1 MLLKRKQGLDITS
14 CPILSGMLLF
24 AIPLILSN
32 IFNRLFN
39 TVDTV
44 MVGRW
49 GGDTV
54 EACEHALAA
63 VGSCGAL
70 IATVSALFTG
80 LSTGV
85 SICTARALGA
95 KDSENVRR
103 LISTAI
109 TLSSFCGLICASI
122 GFFFAKPLLV
132 AMGTDPSLLDTAAAY
147 MRVYFLGV
155 PATMI
160 YTFCAGILNA
170 KGDTVRPMIFLTLGG
185 VINVLFNAL
194 MIMVFHLGAVGVGAA
209 TAITQFIL
217 LAFMLI
223 HMTRVK
229 DDCRIRWNAL
239 GIETGHLKEIL
250 RIGIPS
256 GLQGMLLAAS
266 NVLAQAAINAFGP
279 AFIAGSTSASSM
291 ETYLAVIQSGIAS
304 ACTVFVSQNI
314 GAKNFP
320 RIKKVLFT
328 GSALAI
334 VVGFLAGLGFFLCAE
349 PIMNLFCPDNP
360 PAIQA
365 GLVRARLLLLMHF
378 FYGLMVFGMAALRGL
393 GKSILP
399 TALMLAGCGVFRMLW
414 IGGYNLFFKGNAA
427 VLFSVYPVSW
437 VLTAIAV
444 YVSLLF
450 VFRSVRKK
458 NETAL
463 STSNQ
468 P

>member
-1 MLLKRKQGLDITS
+1 MLFKQKKEPDITS
-14 CPILSGMLLF
+14 GPILSGMLLF

-39 TVDTV
+39 TVDTL

-70 IATVSALFTG
+70 IATISALFTG
-80 LSTGV
+80 LSTGA

-95 KDSENVRR
+95 KDGENVKR
-103 LISTAI
+103 LISTAV
-109 TLSSFCGLICASI
+109 TLSTICGLICTSI

-132 AMGTDPSLLDTAAAY
+132 AMGTDPTLLETAAAY

-170 KGDTVRPMIFLTLGG
+170 KGDTVRPLFFLTLGG
-185 VINVLFNAL
+185 ILNVLLNAL
-194 MIMVFHLGAVGVGAA
+194 MIMVFRLGAVGVGAA

-217 LAFMLI
+217 LALMLI
-223 HMTRVK
+223 HMSRLK
-229 DDCRIRWNAL
+229 DDCRIRWHSL
-239 GIETGHLKEIL
+239 GIEKVHLKEIM
-250 RIGIPS
+250 RIGIPA
-256 GLQGMLLAAS
+256 GLQGMLLASS
-266 NVLAQAAINAFGP
+266 NVLAQSAINAFGP
-279 AFIAGSTSASSM
+279 SFIAGTTSASSM

-304 ACTVFVSQNI
+304 AGMVFISQNM
-314 GAKNFP
+314 GARNFP

-328 GSALAI
+328 G
-334 VVGFLAGLGFFLCAE
+334 VVLSTVIGFLAGLGFFLCAE
-349 PIMNLFCPDNP
+349 PIMNLFCPDNL

-365 GLVRARLLLLMHF
+365 GILRARLLLLMHF
-378 FYGLMVFGMAALRGL
+378 FYGLMVFGMSALRGL
-393 GKSILP
+393 GKGILP
-399 TALMLAGCGVFRMLW
+399 TALMLSGCGVFRMLW
-414 IGGYNLFFKGNAA
+414 IGGYNLWFKGNATA
-427 VLFSVYPVSW
+427 LFLVYPASW
-437 VLTAIAV
+437 VLTAAAV
-444 YVSLLF
+444 YISLLF
-450 VFRSVRKK
+450 VFRSVLKK

-463 STSNQ
+463 PSPNQ